1 MISLPVLN
9 ISTIAVAG
17 CSHAADFSH
26 QFHVAFSS
34 LVDGACT
41 LFQTFSHELNGLGA
55 TVASPKTSV
64 RDVHRLRAVRR
75 RTTTTSTSCARVRV
89 AVMIT

>member
-1 MISLPVLN
+1 MCSCQGRLAGVVAQLSVL
-9 ISTIAVAG
+9 VA
-17 CSHAADFSH
+17 
-26 QFHVAFSS
+26 

>member
-1 MISLPVLN
+1 MCSCQGRLAGVVAQLSVL
-9 ISTIAVAG
+9 VA
-17 CSHAADFSH
+17 
-26 QFHVAFSS
+26 

-55 TVASPKTSV
+55 MVASPKTSV

-75 RTTTTSTSCARVRV
+75 RTTTTCASRRDDNGDRYR
-89 AVMIT
+89 